1 MTFIRSI
8 SGFRGTIGGPE
19 HDNLTPPDVVRS
31 TVGYGSWILARFSG
45 SEHRPRPMVVV
56 GRDARPSGDM
66 VQRLVTGTLMGMGI
80 DVLDLGLSTTP
91 TVEMAVVGEGA
102 DGGIILTASHNPVQ
116 WNALKLLDE
125 AGTFISAADGAEVIR
140 RSAEPHDYASV
151 DGLGTVTAHDGWIDA
166 HIQAILD
173 LDLVDREA
181 IAQAGF
187 KVAVDAVHST
197 GGIAVPALLKALGV
211 DEVVELYCEPHGR
224 FPHNPEPR
232 PEHLTAL
239 SGAVVE
245 HGCHLGITVDPD
257 VDRLAFVNEDGSMFG
272 EEYTLVAVADHVL
285 AHTPGPVVSN
295 LSSTRALR
303 DVAERHGQTHT
314 ASAVGEVNVVAAMR
328 ETGAVIGGE
337 GNGGVIYPELHPGR
351 DALVGIALMLTH
363 PAHKGCTMS
372 ALRASYP
379 HYEMVKAKIDLDPA
393 WDVDALLDGFA
404 TRQSAHGPLTV
415 DGVKLDLE
423 EGWVHLRKSNT
434 EPIVRVYA
442 EAESPEAALKLVE
455 TYRED
460 LLTGA

>member
-8 SGFRGTIGGPE
+8 SGFRGTIGGAE

-31 TVGYGSWILARFSG
+31 TVGYGSWILDGFTPREGRS
-45 SEHRPRPMVVV
+45 RPLIVV

-80 DVLDLGLSTTP
+80 DILDLGLSTTP
-91 TVEMAVVGEGA
+91 TVEMAVAGEGA

-116 WNALKLLDE
+116 WNALKLLDAE
-125 AGTFISAADGAEVIR
+125 GAFISAADGAEVIR
-140 RSAEPHDYASV
+140 RSAEPHTYADV
-151 DGLGTVTAHDGWIDA
+151 ADLGTVTAHDGWIDA

-181 IAQAGF
+181 IAAAGF

-211 DEVVELYCEPHGR
+211 EEVVELYCEPHGR

-239 SGAVVE
+239 SAAVVD

-328 ETGAVIGGE
+328 ETGAIIGGE
-337 GNGGVIYPELHPGR
+337 GNGGVIYPELHAGR
-351 DALVGIALMLTH
+351 DALVGIALMLTLL
-363 PAHKGCTMS
+363 ARRGGTMT
-372 ALRASYP
+372 ALRATYP
-379 HYEMVKAKIDLDPA
+379 HYEMVKAKIDLDPT

-404 TRQSAHGPLTV
+404 ARQAAHAPLTV
-415 DGVKLDLE
+415 DGVKLDLA

-442 EAESPEAALKLVE
+442 EATSPEAALNLVD
-455 TYRED
+455 TYKKD
-460 LLTGA
+460 LLSGA